1 MQTLLQDLR
10 YGIRQLLKSPG
21 FTAVAVLSLAL
32 GIGANTALFSL
43 VDAVLLKTLPVR
55 KPAELAL
62 FKWASGERSPAISH
76 NGTRDREPGTGL
88 SLSTSFSVPAFEQM
102 RAHTQTLSDL
112 FAFAPRGELNV
123 SVDGQAEAAS
133 GQLVSGNFHS
143 GLGVRAALGR
153 MIDNDDDRASANPVA
168 VISHRYWRRRFG
180 VDPAVVGK
188 TININGAP
196 FTIVGVTPPQFYSG
210 MEVGDSP
217 DLTLPLALAAR
228 LDPFDPNIQRQ
239 SEMTQAWNWWLRVM
253 GRMKPG
259 VSLEQARA
267 ELEGIFQQ
275 SAMAGWEA
283 ALADRRP
290 PDSRT
295 PDLPHLRAL
304 PGGQGEIYLRQ
315 SYEQPL
321 RVMLIVVGLTLLVA
335 CANIANLLLARAVT
349 RRQEMAVRLA
359 LGAGRFRLVRQ
370 LLTESLLL
378 AFAGS
383 ALGWLLAW
391 LSRGLLLMWSPGRGS
406 QLDAELHM
414 DWRVFGFTAAV
425 AVLTGLLFGLAPS
438 LRATRVDLNS
448 ALKENTRGAKGS
460 LSVLGKSLVIA
471 QVAVSLVLLIGA
483 GLFIRT
489 LHNLQNVSL
498 GFNAENLLIF
508 NIDPRARGYGA
519 DQMAPLYHRV
529 CERIE
534 AIPGVRSATIS
545 EHAALSGAGRNGPAY
560 AEGRATLSRNESNVY
575 QQRVRWNYLQTME
588 ITLLTGR
595 GFTPQDDERAPRVAI
610 INQAM
615 ARRFFGGENPLGKR
629 FGFGRAENSGQI
641 EIVGVARD
649 SRYLRPRRDV
659 PSIAYLPFPQFPLGM
674 TTFTV
679 RTAGDPTQ
687 MTAAIR
693 AAVRE
698 VDKDLPLFGVKTQT
712 EQMDQSLAQER
723 FFPKLTG
730 FFGMLALLLASI
742 GLYGVMSYAVAQ
754 RRREIGI
761 RMTLGATRENILR
774 RVIGQGMLLAGA
786 GVVIGSAIAFA
797 LTRLITSNASYE
809 LTRFIS
815 GFLYGVRASDP
826 WTFVTVALLLLLV
839 ALLACYLPAR
849 RATKV
854 DPMVALRCE

>member
-1 MQTLLQDLR
+1 MQTLSQDLR
-10 YGIRQLLKSPG
+10 YGIRQSLKSPG

-43 VDAVLLKTLPVR
+43 VDAVLLKMLPVR
-55 KPAELAL
+55 KPEELAL
-62 FKWASGERSPAISH
+62 FKWATTDRSPAVLH

-88 SLSTSFSVPAFEQM
+88 TLSTSFSLPAFEQM
-102 RAHTQTLSDL
+102 RARTQTLSDL
-112 FAFAPRGELNV
+112 FAFAGRGELNV
-123 SVDGQAEAAS
+123 SVEGQAEVAS

-153 MIDNDDDRASANPVA
+153 MINNDDDQTSANPVA
-168 VISHRYWRRRFG
+168 VISYRYWRRRYG
-180 VDPAVVGK
+180 LDPAVVGK
-188 TININGAP
+188 TVNINGAP

-210 MEVGDSP
+210 MEVGASS
-217 DLTLPLALAAR
+217 DLSLPLSLAPR
-228 LDPFDPNIQRQ
+228 LEQDSQ
-239 SEMTQAWNWWLRVM
+239 SRSELAQAWYWWLRVM

-267 ELEGIFQQ
+267 ELEGVFQQ

-283 ALADRRP
+283 APGNRRG
-290 PDSRT
+290 PDAGT
-295 PDLPHLRAL
+295 PDLPRLRAL
-304 PGGQGEIYLRQ
+304 PGGQGEIYQRQ

-321 RVMLIVVGLTLLVA
+321 RVMLIVVGLTLLIA

-359 LGAGRFRLVRQ
+359 LGAGRGRLVRQ

-391 LSRGLLLMWSPGRGS
+391 FSRGLLLMWSPGRGS
-406 QLDAELHM
+406 QLDAELPM

-425 AVLTGLLFGLAPS
+425 AMLTGLLFGLAPA

-448 ALKENTRGAKGS
+448 ALKENARGSKGS

-489 LHNLQNVSL
+489 LHNLQNVSF
-498 GFNAENLLIF
+498 GFNVENLLLF
-508 NIDPRARGYGA
+508 RIDPRAKGY
-519 DQMAPLYHRV
+519 DDEQMVPLYQRV

-534 AIPGVRSATIS
+534 AIPSVRSATIS
-545 EHAALSGAGRNGPAY
+545 EFAALSGAGRNGPAY
-560 AEGRATLSRNESNVY
+560 VEGQAPLPRNENNVF
-575 QQRVRWNYLQTME
+575 QQRVLWNYLQTSE
-588 ITLLTGR
+588 IKLLAGR
-595 GFTPQDDERAPRVAI
+595 GFTPQDDERAPKVAI
-610 INQAM
+610 INQTM
-615 ARRFFGGENPLGKR
+615 ARRFFGDENPLGKH
-629 FGFGRAENSGQI
+629 FGFGRTESSGQI

-649 SRYLRPRRDV
+649 SRYLRPRRDI
-659 PSIAYLPFPQFPLGM
+659 PAIAYLPFPQASLGM

-693 AAVRE
+693 AAMRE

-723 FFPKLTG
+723 FFPKLTS
-730 FFGMLALLLASI
+730 FFGLLALLLASI

-754 RRREIGI
+754 RTHEIGI

-774 RVIGQGMLLAGA
+774 RVVGQGMLLAGA
-786 GVVIGSAIAFA
+786 GVVIGSAAAFA
-797 LTRLITSNASYE
+797 LTRLITSTATYE

-815 GFLYGVRASDP
+815 GFLYGVRATDP
-826 WTFVTVALLLLLV
+826 LTFVSVALLLLLV
-839 ALLACYLPAR
+839 TLLACYLPAR
-849 RATKV
+849 RATRV
-854 DPMVALRCE
+854 DPMVALRCG